1 MRDGGVLLF
10 HLFFVDIFAIGRGL
24 VDTLEEPSEEYCGS
38 MRLAV
43 DDMCDGQGTLME
55 RYYRTDL
62 IFDPI
67 HPSKNGKLSW
77 ILAASYSATKP
88 IQPYV
93 DALVRARKGSRDL
106 VAQTNAALEEVAA
119 AEDIDLA
126 ALRADASAR
135 EKVAK
140 EVRRVGYGA
149 VPKSA
154 GFGEDLMKGFKRFL
168 GDVKKRL
175 RLTGCMGSAN
185 TTAHHPQIFTGNA
198 PMPPG
203 PPGVVVPPAPAAA
216 PAPAA
221 PQTPGTGAGQ
231 TTMQTPQMQA
241 ALVAHQGA
249 PPPNATA
256 HQQNW
261 GAWFGTEG

>member
-1 MRDGGVLLF
+1 MR
-10 HLFFVDIFAIGRGL
+10 A
-24 VDTLEEPSEEYCGS
+24 
-38 MRLAV
+38 AV
-43 DDMCDGQGTLME
+43 DDMIDGKGSLEE
-55 RYYRTDL
+55 RYRRTRL
-62 IFDPI
+62 VFNPTNL
-67 HPSKNGKLSW
+67 SCNGPLSW
-77 ILAASYSATKP
+77 ILADSYNSLKP

-93 DALVRARKGSRDL
+93 NALTCARKGSRDL

-119 AEDIDLA
+119 TEGIDLA

-140 EVRRVGYGA
+140 EVRGVGFGA

-185 TTAHHPQIFTGNA
+185 TTAHHPQIFTGAAGTA
-198 PMPPG
+198 PMPAVG
-203 PPGVVVPPAPAAA
+203 PPGHPHAPAAA

-221 PQTPGTGAGQ
+221 PQKPGTGAGQ

-249 PPPNATA
+249 PPPNANA
-256 HQQNW
+256 YQQNW
-261 GAWFGTEG
+261 GAEFGTEG

>member
-1 MRDGGVLLF
+1 MC
-10 HLFFVDIFAIGRGL
+10 A
-24 VDTLEEPSEEYCGS
+24 
-38 MRLAV
+38 AV
-43 DDMCDGQGTLME
+43 DDMIGGPGCLSE
-55 RYYRTDL
+55 RYRRTRL
-62 IFDPI
+62 FLNPTN
-67 HPSKNGKLSW
+67 PSYNGPLSW
-77 ILAASYSATKP
+77 ILADSYNVNESLKP
-88 IQPYV
+88 LVV
-93 DALVRARKGSRDL
+93 DLTAARKGSREL

-119 AEDIDLA
+119 ADGIDLA

-140 EVRRVGYGA
+140 EVRGVGFGA

-154 GFGEDLMKGFKRFL
+154 GFGEDMMKGFKRFL

-203 PPGVVVPPAPAAA
+203 PPGFVVPPAPAAA

-261 GAWFGTEG
+261 GAGFGTEG

>member
-1 MRDGGVLLF
+1 
-10 HLFFVDIFAIGRGL
+10 
-24 VDTLEEPSEEYCGS
+24 

-119 AEDIDLA
+119 AQGTNLA

-140 EVRRVGYGA
+140 EVRLVGYGN
-149 VPKSA
+149 VPKQA
-154 GFGEDLMKGFKRFL
+154 GFGDGLRKGFKRFL
-168 GDVKKRL
+168 GDVTKRL

-185 TTAHHPQIFTGNA
+185 TTAHHPQIFTGAAGTA
-198 PMPPG
+198 PMPAVG
-203 PPGVVVPPAPAAA
+203 PPGHPHAPAAA
-216 PAPAA
+216 PVPAA
-221 PQTPGTGAGQ
+221 PQTPGTGRGQ
-231 TTMQTPQMQA
+231 STMQTPQMQA

-249 PPPNATA
+249 PPPNANA
-256 HQQNW
+256 YQQNW
-261 GAWFGTEG
+261 GAEFGTEG

>member
-1 MRDGGVLLF
+1 MC
-10 HLFFVDIFAIGRGL
+10 A
-24 VDTLEEPSEEYCGS
+24 
-38 MRLAV
+38 AV
-43 DDMCDGQGTLME
+43 DDMIEGDGDVKE
-55 RYYRTDL
+55 RYRRTGL
-62 IFDPI
+62 IYDEQ
-67 HPSKNGKLSW
+67 HPSNNGKYAW
-77 ILAASYSATKP
+77 IIASSYSLNKP
-88 IQPYV
+88 LWPYV
-93 DALVRARKGSRDL
+93 HDLAMARKGSREL
-106 VAQTNAALEEVAA
+106 VQQTNEALEEVAA
-119 AEDIDLA
+119 AESIDLA

-140 EVRRVGYGA
+140 EVRGVGFGA

-154 GFGEDLMKGFKRFL
+154 TLGEDLMKGFKRFL

-185 TTAHHPQIFTGNA
+185 TTAHHPQIFTGAA

-203 PPGVVVPPAPAAA
+203 PPGFVVPPAPAAA

-249 PPPNATA
+249 PPPNANA
-256 HQQNW
+256 YQQNW
-261 GAWFGTEG
+261 GAEFGTEG